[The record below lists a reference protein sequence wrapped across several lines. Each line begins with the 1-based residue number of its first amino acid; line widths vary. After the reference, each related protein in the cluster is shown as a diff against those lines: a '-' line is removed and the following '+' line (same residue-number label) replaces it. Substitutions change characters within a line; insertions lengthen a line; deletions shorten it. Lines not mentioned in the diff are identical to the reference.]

1 MQWNYRIVS
10 EQAPEGEFLQLY
22 EIYYDDG
29 KIIGMLENPSKPYG
43 DNIDELQADMNY
55 MMDAFRRPVLK
66 LKDLENAFKRGQS
79 LAWRIEELQNEA
91 RS

>member
-29 KIIGMLENPSKPYG
+29 KIIGMAKILTS
-43 DNIDELQADMNY
+43 
-55 MMDAFRRPVLK
+55 
-66 LKDLENAFKRGQS
+66 FKRMS
-79 LAWRIEELQNEA
+79 TT
-91 RS
+91 

>member
-43 DNIDELQADMNY
+43 ENVDELQADVNHMLE
-55 MMDAFRRPVLK
+55 AFRKPVLK
-66 LKDLENAFKRGQS
+66 LEDLELS
-79 LAWRIEELQNEA
+79 LIHI
-91 RS
+91 

>member
-10 EQAPEGEFLQLY
+10 EQAPEGEFLQMY

-29 KIIGMLENPSKPYG
+29 KIIGMLEKPSSPYG
-43 DNIDELQADMNY
+43 ESLDELQADMNH
-55 MMDAFRRPVLK
+55 MIEAFRKPVLK
-66 LKDLENAFKRGQS
+66 LEDLENAFKRQKS
-79 LAWRIEELQNEA
+79 LAWRLEEIQNEA

>member
-22 EIYYDDG
+22 EVYYDYG
-29 KIIGMLENPSKPYG
+29 KIIGMLEKPSTPYG
-43 DNIDELQADMNY
+43 ESVDELQADMNH
-55 MMDAFRRPVLK
+55 MTEAFRRPVLK
-66 LKDLENAFKRGQS
+66 LEDLENAFKRQKS
-79 LAWRIEELQNEA
+79 LAWRLEEIQNEA

>member
-22 EIYYDDG
+22 EVYYDDG
-29 KIIGMLENPSKPYG
+29 KIIGMLEKPSTPYG
-43 DNIDELQADMNY
+43 ESLDELQADINHMVE
-55 MMDAFRRPVLK
+55 AFRRPVLK
-66 LKDLENAFKRGQS
+66 LKDLENAFKRQKS
-79 LAWRIEELQNEA
+79 LAWRLEEIQNEA

>member
-10 EQAPEGEFLQLY
+10 EEAPEGEFLQLY

-55 MMDAFRRPVLK
+55 MMEAFRRPVLK

>member
-22 EIYYDDG
+22 EVYYDDG

-43 DNIDELQADMNY
+43 ENVDELQADMNH
-55 MMDAFRRPVLK
+55 MMEAFKKPVLSM
-66 LKDLENAFKRGQS
+66 KDLENAFKRQKS
-79 LAWRIEELQNEA
+79 LVWRLEEIQNEA
-91 RS
+91 RA

>member
-10 EQAPEGEFLQLY
+10 EEAPEGEFLQVY

-55 MMDAFRRPVLK
+55 MMEAFRKPVLK

>member
-29 KIIGMLENPSKPYG
+29 KIIGMLVYPSKPYG
-43 DNIDELQADMNY
+43 ENVDELQADMNY